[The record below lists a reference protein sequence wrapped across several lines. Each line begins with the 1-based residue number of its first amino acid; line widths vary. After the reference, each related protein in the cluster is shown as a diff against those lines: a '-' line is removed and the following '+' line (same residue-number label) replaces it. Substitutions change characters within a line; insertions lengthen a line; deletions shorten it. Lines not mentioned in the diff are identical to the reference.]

1 LIRDLRGQ
9 LITVLAR
16 SRLYQDIFVGIFSE
30 ISLNDKIVWIR
41 ICYSELRIGIMILE
55 ADKLDIHQ
63 IRIQIWYTGILENRT
78 LYT

>member
-55 ADKLDIHQ
+55 SLIS
-63 IRIQIWYTGILENRT
+63 RSRFRYGIFENRT
-78 LYT
+78 FYTKG